1 MIRLGSNVLLHGDPP
16 GQQKKISHDD
26 GRRGSGDSDRGKEIH
41 LESTTDL
48 SIIYSNLNKSKSN
61 KENIILISTGA
72 MNPIHRCHIS
82 NMIKTKQYLE
92 NIHDYNVIAG
102 YISPTHDE
110 YVQEKLGNYF
120 IPSHHRINMCQKA
133 IQEENQQD

>member
-1 MIRLGSNVLLHGDPP
+1 M
-16 GQQKKISHDD
+16 
-26 GRRGSGDSDRGKEIH
+26 H